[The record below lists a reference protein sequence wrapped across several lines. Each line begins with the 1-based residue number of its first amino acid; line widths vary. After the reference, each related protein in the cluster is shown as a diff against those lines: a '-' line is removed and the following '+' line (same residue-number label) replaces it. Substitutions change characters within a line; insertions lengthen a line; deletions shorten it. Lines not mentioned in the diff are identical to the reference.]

1 MKVVSARL
9 SNKFNEKTA
18 KDLVIKEEDE
28 FRKIMGNFGGRKR
41 SNNNSNKIKIASA
54 IQQY

>member
-1 MKVVSARL
+1 MKIVSARL

-18 KDLVIKEEDE
+18 KDLVIQEEDE

-54 IQQY
+54 IQ